1 MHWRFKF
8 ESSADLEVSCK
19 TWNQLLGLVNYLSS
33 CVQHLTLCPLLLCN
47 LQQWSVQCDTKC
59 SLCDSNCPMTVQLS
73 SLFQANIDICI
84 GIIKFLSILD
94 LTPVENDNAPQTTDL
109 LVTSYWPLVCNS
121 QSPPITLLV
130 SFGLCSIYPGGLRQ
144 KTK

>member
-1 MHWRFKF
+1 MFC
-8 ESSADLEVSCK
+8 LCQSC
-19 TWNQLLGLVNYLSS
+19 TAV
-33 CVQHLTLCPLLLCN
+33 HLKVLRAASDTLPTAVN
-47 LQQWSVQCDTKC
+47 LQRWSVQCDAKC
-59 SLCDSNCPMTVQLS
+59 SLCDSNRPMTQTVPQLKMS
-73 SLFQANIDICI
+73 HDCPCFEQLSLFQANIDICI